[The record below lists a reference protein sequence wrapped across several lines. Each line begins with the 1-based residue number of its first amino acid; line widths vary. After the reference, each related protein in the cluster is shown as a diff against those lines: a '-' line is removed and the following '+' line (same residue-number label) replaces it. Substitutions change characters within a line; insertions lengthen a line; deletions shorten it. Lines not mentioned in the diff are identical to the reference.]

1 MKKIF
6 YTFMAMTAALSVV
19 GCAKELEESA
29 QTSGNASEE
38 ESGYIV
44 LGAYLPDSEDPAGD
58 TKTTISKN
66 EGKSSYSVFWAE
78 GDAISVNG
86 KTSTAINIDRANRKN
101 ASFTLPASVK
111 APYCAVYPA
120 GAYIGGTYTA
130 GTDTLDI
137 KVPSEQKYVKDG
149 IDPNSAIMLAYS
161 KDGKTLGFSHAMAY
175 LKLAVNTDVKS
186 VRINGNNNDAV
197 SGTYKYSVSDKGDV
211 DFMAQMNSLNKATT
225 PNTSIV
231 YSAGDDS
238 FVPAGESMF
247 IAIPAVLY
255 LNGFTLTI
263 VNKDNKYQVVKSN
276 TDTPFEAVGGK
287 VYPTTVTFK
296 ENGTYVD
303 GGIYTVEDWNA
314 FINDVNAGGDTW
326 TNSKYN
332 NCEVDG
338 VKGTHLMADI
348 YSATNL
354 PKTND
359 KLTTDK
365 TIKCEWN
372 GTFYGHNHTITHN
385 GYEQLFTHVGT
396 GGKIQ
401 NLTVA
406 GNRKKNGAE
415 DKSMNAWPSVIVLNN
430 AGEIN
435 NCESKVKF
443 ELSGSSTNAAGIC
456 RTNTGTIVN
465 CRNSGSIKITEPTAD
480 VNVAGI
486 ALASSGTIKN
496 CSNSGEIIIG
506 DKEGLEANGIDR
518 NCIVAGVVQRASGVV
533 EELTNTADI
542 TINAKLTAMRT
553 IYLGG
558 VIANTETVDTDP
570 TFIKTSA
577 GVATNVQSC
586 SNTGA
591 LKIVKSGAF
600 QMKGGAIGGI
610 AASVNSGTSISDCT
624 FFNNC
629 KNSGNIT
636 FYESETYL
644 KKTST
649 MGAYGVGGVLGRCV
663 ALKDDIDATT
673 KEAYGCYYNMGGACW
688 TVIRKDC
695 TNSGTIDVCVA
706 NGQPMT
712 NGISGA
718 RQTYVGGIAGFVRS
732 GSVRGLNT
740 ERFTIKLGSD
750 YGGICAGGI
759 LGGTYSAGIMDAS
772 VNVRFEASQNA
783 KKIGFVGAVL
793 GWTTSYCTIS
803 SSTSSTS
810 SFDFP
815 NNLTSSNFN
824 SGFGGVK
831 SGATIN
837 VQKGVKYNG
846 GDVATTNLYGGGIK
860 SVNQ

>member
-1 MKKIF
+1 
-6 YTFMAMTAALSVV
+6 
-19 GCAKELEESA
+19 
-29 QTSGNASEE
+29 
-38 ESGYIV
+38 
-44 LGAYLPDSEDPAGD
+44 
-58 TKTTISKN
+58 
-66 EGKSSYSVFWAE
+66 
-78 GDAISVNG
+78 
-86 KTSTAINIDRANRKN
+86 
-101 ASFTLPASVK
+101 
-111 APYCAVYPA
+111 
-120 GAYIGGTYTA
+120 
-130 GTDTLDI
+130 
-137 KVPSEQKYVKDG
+137 
-149 IDPNSAIMLAYS
+149 
-161 KDGKTLGFSHAMAY
+161 
-175 LKLAVNTDVKS
+175 
-186 VRINGNNNDAV
+186 
-197 SGTYKYSVSDKGDV
+197 
-211 DFMAQMNSLNKATT
+211 
-225 PNTSIV
+225 
-231 YSAGDDS
+231 
-238 FVPAGESMF
+238 
-247 IAIPAVLY
+247 
-255 LNGFTLTI
+255 
-263 VNKDNKYQVVKSN
+263 
-276 TDTPFEAVGGK
+276 
-287 VYPTTVTFK
+287 
-296 ENGTYVD
+296 
-303 GGIYTVEDWNA
+303 
-314 FINDVNAGGDTW
+314 
-326 TNSKYN
+326 
-332 NCEVDG
+332 
-338 VKGTHLMADI
+338 
-348 YSATNL
+348 
-354 PKTND
+354 
-359 KLTTDK
+359 
-365 TIKCEWN
+365 
-372 GTFYGHNHTITHN
+372 
-385 GYEQLFTHVGT
+385 
-396 GGKIQ
+396 
-401 NLTVA
+401 
-406 GNRKKNGAE
+406 
-415 DKSMNAWPSVIVLNN
+415 MNAWPSVIVLNN

-558 VIANTETVDTDP
+558 VIANTETADTDP

-644 KKTST
+644 KNTST

-759 LGGTYSAGIMDAS
+759 LGGTCSAGIMDAS